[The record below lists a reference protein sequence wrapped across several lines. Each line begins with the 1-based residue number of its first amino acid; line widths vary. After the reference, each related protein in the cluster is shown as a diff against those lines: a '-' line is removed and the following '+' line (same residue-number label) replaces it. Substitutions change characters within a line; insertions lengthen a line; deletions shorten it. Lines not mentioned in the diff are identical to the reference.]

1 MPRFYFNLQSER
13 AVLDKEGE
21 YLPSLVDAMQE
32 AVTVAKELARNKEQD
47 EVAGNEVV
55 VTDPTG
61 EEVFRMPLIRV

>member
-1 MPRFYFNLQSER
+1 MPKFYFNLQSER

>member
-1 MPRFYFNLQSER
+1 MPRFYFNLQSET

-32 AVTVAKELARNKEQD
+32 AVTVAEELARNKEQD